1 MIPIYPI
8 SYDTI
13 PYHTHQPTQLLLLF
27 YKVSTTG
34 EVTDIIPYLLSVHG
48 KFCLQ
53 KVIPTER
60 VLMRGI
66 HYPTCEVGL

>member
-1 MIPIYPI
+1 MVPIYPI
-8 SYDTI
+8 SYHTI
-13 PYHTHQPTQLLLLF
+13 QYRTHQPTQLLLLF
-27 YKVSTTG
+27 YEASTTR

-53 KVIPTER
+53 KIIPTEL
-60 VLMRGI
+60 VLVRGI